1 MADVAALFTSMV
13 STTMTMAI
21 TKPFSMGLSLF
32 VFAFRAAF
40 LVINTWAEL
49 IAASISL
56 HLRLFRSAVICIIAL
71 ASLPFRVLTALGR
84 QRMLEEQLAV
94 VQAELE
100 NVSWERKVLEDH
112 LRAAIKECKNL
123 DSLLAEAEDE
133 SDKLITK
140 LELMERELHTLKV
153 ENHRLKTIQREQLR
167 TTLGGNAGEEDER
180 KHIADENAADISE
193 QAGDSDA
200 VGGDEVVLMEQRDMA
215 VSQSVL
221 SAVLSLTVGMIVW
234 EGKDTVMPLVVA
246 LYTVVGMSM
255 RNVLKFFSTIRNKPA
270 YDAVALLSFNCFI
283 LGTLTYPTLPKV
295 VRILG
300 SLASTHLSRLL
311 EKLS

>member
-49 IAASISL
+49 TAASISL

-112 LRAAIKECKNL
+112 LRAAVKECKNL

-153 ENHRLKTIQREQLR
+153 ENHRLKTIQREQLG
-167 TTLGGNAGEEDER
+167 TTLGGNAGEEDHER

-200 VGGDEVVLMEQRDMA
+200 SDDDEVVLMEQRDMA

-221 SAVLSLTVGMIVW
+221 SAVLSLTVGMIAW

-300 SLASTHLSRLL
+300 SLASTHLNRFLRS
-311 EKLS
+311 

>member
-13 STTMTMAI
+13 STTMTTAI

-112 LRAAIKECKNL
+112 LRVAVKECKNL

-140 LELMERELHTLKV
+140 LELMEREV
-153 ENHRLKTIQREQLR
+153 ANHRLTMIEREQLR
-167 TTLGGNAGEEDER
+167 TTLGGNAGEEDQR
-180 KHIADENAADISE
+180 KHISDENAADISE
-193 QAGDSDA
+193 LAGDSD
-200 VGGDEVVLMEQRDMA
+200 VNDEVVLLEQRDMA

-221 SAVLSLTVGMIVW
+221 SAVLSLTVGMIAW

-255 RNVLKFFSTIRNKPA
+255 RNALKFFSTIRNKPA
-270 YDAVALLSFNCFI
+270 YDVVALLSFNCFI

-300 SLASTHLSRLL
+300 SLASTHLNRFLKS
-311 EKLS
+311 